1 MKAKLGIFL
10 LVLCVVSFFLYD
22 HKGAKKDGNT
32 EKLMKGVVLSA
43 VDDKP
48 ISNVHIGIAGNN
60 PVTITNSAG
69 EYMILAKPTSE
80 LIFKRDGYR
89 SVTLIASE
97 AQTVKMEI
105 VDSTFINK
113 TKDGFSEKE

>member
-10 LVLCVVSFFLYD
+10 LVLCVVSFFFYD
-22 HKGAKKDGNT
+22 KKGEKKGET

-43 VDDKP
+43 VDSKP
-48 ISNVHIGIAGNN
+48 LSNVHIAIAGNN

-69 EYMILAKPTSE
+69 EYMILAKPADELVFKSE
-80 LIFKRDGYR
+80 GYR
-89 SVTLIASE
+89 SITIVASD

-105 VDSTFINK
+105 IDSDFVDK
-113 TKDGFSEKE
+113 AKEKLK